1 VWNLGRF
8 ALAVNVAAAAWL
20 AFEIVNI
27 AWPRLPDAPWYVN
40 YGAILMV
47 AIVALAGLAL
57 RGGQALSGQLPLARP
72 PLATDATLRVPVAN
86 AVLSRPA
93 PTATT
98 TAVVRD
104 RA

>member
-1 VWNLGRF
+1 
-8 ALAVNVAAAAWL
+8 AWL

-27 AWPRLPDAPWYVN
+27 AWPRLPEAPWYVEW
-40 YGAILMV
+40 GAVLMV
-47 AIVALAGLAL
+47 AVVALAGLAL

-72 PLATDATLRVPVAN
+72 PLATDATLRRVPVAN

-98 TAVVRD
+98 TALVRD